1 MKRTFVTVMPNHIG
15 AFLKASRVFSDLGV
29 NLTRVSY
36 NKAVDS
42 HCLFIDAEG
51 TESQLEQ
58 ARERLEEIGYL
69 QNPGGEKSVIL
80 MEFRL
85 RDIPGSVTPL
95 LERIEDYGLNIS
107 FISSQENGSDYQ
119 LFKMGFITDDLKKIN
134 AFRREAEQLCEV
146 RVIDYNHADK
156 IYDNSI
162 FYSNFVNQLVSIMQV
177 DRQVQETLL
186 VNVNLAMQELDE
198 SGVSPYRTFD
208 SISRFAELLA
218 KAKGE
223 KFAPRISRSTIT
235 DNTEILLIEP
245 PCGSNTAIVKSNG
258 QYLFVDT
265 GYACYETEM
274 YDIFRRLIPEFDT
287 MPKVAFI
294 THADVDH
301 CGLTPKFD
309 KVYASRKSAECLR
322 LEYRQED
329 GFRERNRL
337 HKPYITICK
346 ELTRYRPTPEAI
358 VETVGEET
366 ANEQP
371 LSPIGTFSFGELNFE
386 AYEGSGGHLPGET
399 VLIDREHRLVFSGD
413 IFVNMKNM
421 TPEQVQYN
429 RYAPILMTSV
439 DTDPKLC
446 AQERRALLELLGQ
459 GQWHIFGGHGAEM
472 LYTGRESHDRDP
484 KN

>member
-1 MKRTFVTVMPNHIG
+1 MKRTYVTVMPNHIG
-15 AFLKASRVFSDLGV
+15 AFLKASRCFSDLGI

-95 LERIEDYGLNIS
+95 LELIESYRLNIS
-107 FISSQENGSDYQ
+107 FISSQENGTDYQ

-134 AFRREAEQLCEV
+134 DFRREAESLCEI
-146 RVIDYNHADK
+146 RLIDYNHADK
-156 IYDNSI
+156 IYDNSV
-162 FYSNFVNQLVSIMQV
+162 FYSNFVSQLVSILEV
-177 DRQVQETLL
+177 DKQAQEKLL

-208 SISRFAELLA
+208 SISRFAELLS
-218 KAKGE
+218 KVRGE
-223 KFAPRISRSTIT
+223 KFRPRISRSAIT
-235 DNTEILLIEP
+235 ADTEILLIEP
-245 PCGSNTAIVKSNG
+245 PCGSNTAIIISQG
-258 QYLFVDT
+258 EYLFVDT
-265 GYACYETEM
+265 GYACYEEEM
-274 YDIFRRLIPEFDT
+274 YAIFRQLIPDFEE

-309 KVYASRKSAECLR
+309 KVYASPKSAECLR
-322 LEYRQED
+322 LEYEGKD

-346 ELTRYRPTPEAI
+346 ELTMYRPTPTAV
-358 VETVGEET
+358 VEPVGAPT
-366 ANEQP
+366 HRDTP
-371 LSPIGTFSFGELNFE
+371 LTYLGEFAFGELLFE
-386 AYEGSGGHLPGET
+386 LYEGSGGHLEGET
-399 VLIDREHRLVFSGD
+399 VLIDRKHRLVFSGD
-413 IFVNMKNM
+413 ILVNMKNM

-446 AQERRALLELLGQ
+446 ARDRKALLEMLEE
-459 GQWHIFGGHGAEM
+459 GQWHIFGGHGAEL
-472 LYTGRESHDRDP
+472 LYN
-484 KN
+484 K